1 MAPQSHAT
9 SRLIHPCAMT
19 RTVGYV
25 ESRVLDSTGDAFK
38 RTSTFKGSDM
48 ASTSLL
54 TPQNAMTIRKGSL
67 HTEQCYSLMYVLVI
81 SIT

>member
-1 MAPQSHAT
+1 MAPQLHAT
-9 SRLIHPCAMT
+9 SRSIHPCAMT

-25 ESRVLDSTGDAFK
+25 ESRVLDSTGGAFK

-54 TPQNAMTIRKGSL
+54 TPRNAMTIHKEAI
-67 HTEQCYSLMYVLVI
+67 HTEQCYLLMYVLVI